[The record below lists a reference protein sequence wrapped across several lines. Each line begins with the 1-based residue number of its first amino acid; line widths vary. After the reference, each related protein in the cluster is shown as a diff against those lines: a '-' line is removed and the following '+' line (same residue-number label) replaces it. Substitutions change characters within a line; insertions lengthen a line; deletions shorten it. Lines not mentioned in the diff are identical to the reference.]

1 MSKVRVTVFGFS
13 KQHSGKGKVSE
24 GSYVVLKKDP
34 DNSKDKDA
42 IKVLTENELEQVGWV
57 GNSPHMVAD
66 GTRSASRVNALFVDK
81 CLGKIVAET
90 EVQYSNGH
98 RSKAFIVEMIL
109 RDEKG
114 EDVKMEKAKKIVFKL
129 VGSKSQ
135 YPIKFERLIPD
146 FNDGKEPYIQLK
158 VENDQIVAEYDGQ
171 LCGYVS
177 KEKDRSISAYEDV
190 LSAVGEKQ
198 IAKVTK
204 ISGTKII
211 GEFTVDEKEIEKQK
225 AIVSLNAIVEN
236 IINQGLSTKEEMDER
251 IQYLK
256 DNGVTEKQ
264 MLALFKTYKKYEDD
278 VEKLVPSKPKTL
290 YQDSEGIIKRSIAY
304 INVRR
309 NLLLE
314 GDRGVGKNI
323 MIETLAWLYK
333 RPLYELSL
341 NSQYDNTSIFGGKII
356 TVDEN
361 GNEITEFEPEVVVQ
375 AGINGGFLTLDEIN
389 TSLGHVMTVLHPSL
403 DDRRRFNVPGYGSF
417 IADDNFIAI
426 ATMNKDY
433 QATFELNEAT
443 ADRFVPI
450 VFPKAKTIIPTLVAK
465 TPEVDFSIIQKCDL
479 LYKGIVKCVQDGEIG
494 DRAITVRGFIDACMV
509 TQMDIPLKDALMDNV
524 ANRCPDLDDRIAIK
538 NMIED
543 ILG

>member
-13 KQHSGKGKVSE
+13 RQHSGKEKVSV
-24 GSYVVLKKDP
+24 GSLVVLRKDP
-34 DNSKDKDA
+34 SNSKDKDA
-42 IKVLTENELEQVGWV
+42 IKVLTENEMEQVGWV
-57 GNSPHMVAD
+57 GNSSHMVQA
-66 GTRSASRVNALFVDK
+66 GTRSASSVNVLFSDQ
-81 CLGKIVAET
+81 CLGKIVADT
-90 EVQYSNGH
+90 DVQYSNGH
-98 RSKAFIVEMIL
+98 VSKAFIVEMQL
-109 RDEKG
+109 NVEKG
-114 EDVKMEKAKKIVFKL
+114 EVKMEKAQKMVFKL

-146 FNDGKEPYIQLK
+146 FNEGKEPYIQLTVK
-158 VENDQIVAEYDGQ
+158 NDQIVAEYDGQ

-177 KEKDRSISAYEDV
+177 KEKDRSISDYEDV

-211 GEFTVDEKEIEKQK
+211 GEFTVDEQEIVKQK
-225 AIVSLNAIVEN
+225 AIMSLNTVVEN
-236 IINQGLSTKEEMDER
+236 IISQGLSTKEEMDER

-256 DNGVTEKQ
+256 ENEVTEKQ
-264 MLALFKTYKKYEDD
+264 MLGLFKTYKKYEDD

-290 YQDSEGIIKRSIAY
+290 YQDSEGIVKRSIAY
-304 INVRR
+304 VNVRR

-375 AGINGGFLTLDEIN
+375 AGENGGFLTLDEIN

-417 IADDNFIAI
+417 IADDNFLAI

-433 QATFELNEAT
+433 QSTFELNEAT

-479 LYKGIVKCVQDGEIG
+479 LYKGILKCVQDGEIG
-494 DRAITVRGFIDACMV
+494 DKAITVRGFIDACMV

-524 ANRCPDLDDRIAIK
+524 ANRCSDLDDRTAIK